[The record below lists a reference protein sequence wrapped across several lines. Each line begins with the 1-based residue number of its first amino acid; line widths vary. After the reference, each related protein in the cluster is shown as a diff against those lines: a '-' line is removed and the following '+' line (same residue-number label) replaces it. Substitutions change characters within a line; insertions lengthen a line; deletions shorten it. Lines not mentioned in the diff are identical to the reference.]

1 MNGDKPNDTN
11 ADAFD
16 VSLDR
21 APSAPVIE
29 VQEDDGA
36 KRRRE
41 AALASTFDPER
52 AHDGKTD
59 EEMIEERAQ
68 ETRILVDVAI
78 VAGIAVAVI
87 EADATDDF
95 DLDLEGTATSDD
107 DGE

>member
-1 MNGDKPNDTN
+1 MSGDKLNDAD

-21 APSAPVIE
+21 APSTPVIE
-29 VQEDDGA
+29 VQEDDEA
-36 KRRRE
+36 KRHRE

-68 ETRILVDVAI
+68 ETRMLGDVAI

-87 EADATDDF
+87 EADDF